1 MKIQVLGPGCYNC
14 QLLADKAKKVAE
26 ELEIDFELEKVQDL
40 DAIMAFGVMVTPAL
54 VLDGEVVLSGSV
66 PHVSKIRELLEE
78 AASTATPLSG

>member
-14 QLLADKAKKVAE
+14 QLLADKVQKVAE
-26 ELEIDFELEKVQDL
+26 ELEIDYELEKVQNL

-66 PHVSKIRELLEE
+66 PHVSMIKELLET
-78 AASTATPLSG
+78 AASTTTPS